1 MLSREDNDLLTRTGP
16 GTPMGA
22 LMRRYWFPVLLS
34 EELPKPDCPPKRVTI
49 MSEKLVAF
57 RASDGR
63 VGLVDERCPHRGA
76 SVFFGRNEE
85 HGLRCVYHG
94 WKFDVTGRCV
104 DMPSEPP
111 ESSFK
116 NKVAITAYP
125 CEDRGGIIWAYMG
138 PPEHKPAFPE
148 LEWTKIPA
156 SHRYV
161 TRRLQESNWL
171 QGYEGGWD
179 TTHLPLLHRGDILP
193 TSIFGAP
200 GAQAMKALPDVY
212 EFVARDYG
220 FVYGEGR
227 NLPDGGMNW
236 MISLM
241 FMPVWKSFQPFRG
254 SEQQRVSV
262 LGWMP
267 RDDENCMIWAI
278 EYHPDRPLREE
289 EMKWSR
295 EGLNYIH
302 AEKIPGSDRP
312 LRNRDN
318 DYLVDRERQ
327 RAKSFTGIHGLG
339 LQDSSIQESMGPIAD
354 RSLEH
359 LNRGDEV
366 IIKVRNH
373 LLKML
378 KGGVA
383 QFQDLPGMDPAS
395 YRVRA
400 GFFDTPRGRSL
411 EQGLDAG
418 GVSIDPPVAVT

>member
-1 MLSREDNDLLTRTGP
+1 M
-16 GTPMGA
+16 
-22 LMRRYWFPVLLS
+22 
-34 EELPKPDCPPKRVTI
+34 
-49 MSEKLVAF
+49 
-57 RASDGR
+57 
-63 VGLVDERCPHRGA
+63 
-76 SVFFGRNEE
+76 
-85 HGLRCVYHG
+85 YHG
-94 WKFDVTGRCV
+94 WKFDVSGRCV

-116 NKVAITAYP
+116 NKVSIRAYP
-125 CEDRGGIIWAYMG
+125 CEERGGIVWAYLG
-138 PPEHKPAFPE
+138 RPEHKPPFPE
-148 LEWTKIPA
+148 LEWTKVPA

-193 TSIFGAP
+193 QSIFGAP

-212 EFVARDYG
+212 EFVATKYG

-227 NLPDGGMNW
+227 HLPEGATNW

-241 FMPVWKSFQPFRG
+241 FMPAWKSFQPFRAPDP
-254 SEQQRVSV
+254 RVSV
-262 LGWMP
+262 LSWMP
-267 RDDENCMIWAI
+267 VDDENCMIWAI
-278 EYHPDRPLREE
+278 EYHPKRPLNAE
-289 EMKWSR
+289 EMKWSK

-302 AEKIPGSDRP
+302 VETLPESVRP
-312 LRNRDN
+312 KRNRDN

-327 RAKSFTGIHGLG
+327 AARSFTGIHGLG
-339 LQDSSIQESMGPIAD
+339 LQDSAIQESMGPIAD

-378 KGGVA
+378 KAGDKA
-383 QFQDLPGMDPAS
+383 SLPGMEPAA

-400 GFFDTPRGRSL
+400 GFFDTPKGMTL
-411 EQGLDAG
+411 DQGLEAG
-418 GVSIDPPVAVT
+418 GVSVEVAVPAAVS